1 MLSFILDV
9 SHGHFTSNRVCARR
23 SQGELRV
30 YVAPSHSLMRDILW
44 HEELFDLLCMYSH
57 VVTVANVVH

>member
-1 MLSFILDV
+1 MVTLLPIECVRGGLKENYA
-9 SHGHFTSNRVCARR
+9 FTS
-23 SQGELRV
+23 LLLT
-30 YVAPSHSLMRDILW
+30 HSLMRDILW